1 MEPLTAQELLWRKD
15 ALTIEEAA
23 ILLAGEGQSSALQVA
38 KSELTNAVY
47 AGKLRS
53 FYGYL
58 TSTQPYTRL
67 KYIRMKDF
75 KAYFKSIRA
84 EVDKA
89 AAAPAKAEK
98 AVPTSQ
104 QQINANQHD
113 QLNLPV
119 PALGT
124 PSDQIPT
131 TNWILKVQAEAA
143 QHWKRLKVLN
153 CNPTRNNIKGDL
165 AKWCRDNNVKTSS
178 GIFPSDEYIYRHA
191 IRSAIWEPPPD

>member
-1 MEPLTAQELLWRKD
+1 MKSLTEQELLWQRK
-15 ALTIEEAA
+15 ALTIEDAA
-23 ILLAGEGQSSALQVA
+23 VLLTDERHTSAWQVA
-38 KSELTNAVY
+38 KLELTNAVN
-47 AGKLRS
+47 AGKLHS
-53 FYGYL
+53 FCGYL

-84 EVDKA
+84 EADKA
-89 AAAPAKAEK
+89 AAAHAKAEK

-119 PALGT
+119 PAVGT

-131 TNWILKVQAEAA
+131 TSWILKVQAEAA
-143 QHWKRLKVLN
+143 QHWKRLKLLN